1 MTFDLNMHVT
11 RLLRDEPFFAEL
23 SRKMDKRSSKALP
36 TAGVR
41 VNPET
46 AQFEMQS
53 RNHKSA
59 HEVMH
64 GRSRRSIQKWDL
76 LKFSDF

>member
-23 SRKMDKRSSKALP
+23 SRKMDKRSSKTIP

-41 VNPET
+41 VNPDT
-46 AQFEMQS
+46 AQFEMLYILNS
-53 RNHKSA
+53 FK
-59 HEVMH
+59 
-64 GRSRRSIQKWDL
+64 DL
-76 LKFSDF
+76 RMPSERVS